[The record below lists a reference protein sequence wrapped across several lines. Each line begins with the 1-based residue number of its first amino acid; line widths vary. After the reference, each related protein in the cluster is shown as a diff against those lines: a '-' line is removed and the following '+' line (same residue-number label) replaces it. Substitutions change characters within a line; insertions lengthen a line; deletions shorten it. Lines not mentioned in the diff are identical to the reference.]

1 MELWCNNSK
10 INSERQ
16 WLGVIKRWRDRKAIP
31 ELGICRRE
39 AFKEKTCLN
48 PWQSTQVS
56 LFSRTGRECG
66 IQVTPDL
73 AYPWKF
79 STSHQ
84 CLQFGEDSRI
94 PELHEY
100 RNLLL
105 RSYLNYLA
113 VFPSFFNLSPNL
125 ASEFLTTGPQR
136 SPTTPFIFTSGVL
149 YHNRVDYRSNLSQ
162 SSKLNS
168 SGPLRPS
175 SKRNRDGPLGPIV
188 VSLKP

>member
-1 MELWCNNSK
+1 MEQKTLCDPCYRHEQCLIWSFCLITGKSQLTLAKKLPLSSFANTESFQFINTSFDNMELWCNNSK

-66 IQVTPDL
+66 IQVTPNL

-105 RSYLNYLA
+105 R
-113 VFPSFFNLSPNL
+113 F
-125 ASEFLTTGPQR
+125 
-136 SPTTPFIFTSGVL
+136 
-149 YHNRVDYRSNLSQ
+149 
-162 SSKLNS
+162 
-168 SGPLRPS
+168 
-175 SKRNRDGPLGPIV
+175 
-188 VSLKP
+188 